1 LVAFA
6 TVNMEN
12 SNIYL
17 KIINDAIAS
26 VDLNRQPEN
35 LYQPIAY
42 SLEMSGK
49 RLRPILTLAACDLFG
64 GDTTNAMNAAVG
76 LEIFHNFTLVHDD
89 IMDDAPLRRGEK
101 TVFKKW
107 NANIAILSGDTMFA
121 IAMGQI
127 VKTDHPKLK
136 DVLNVFVQTAIEVCE
151 GQQFDM
157 DFENRLDVS
166 IAEYLEMIRLKTA
179 VLLGASLKIGALL
192 ANAGGVEA
200 NLMYDFGINAGIAFQ
215 LKDDWLDAFGD
226 EAKFGKS
233 IGGDIVANKKTYLY
247 LKCLEMA
254 SPADRKM
261 LVELFGT
268 SQSDENAKVRSV
280 LDLFEKYKIK
290 EAATLEMEKFFQK
303 SIESINQ
310 VVAPADKKEAL
321 AGFAEMLYKRDK

>member
-1 LVAFA
+1 
-6 TVNMEN
+6 MEN
-12 SNIYL
+12 FNNYL
-17 KIINDAIAS
+17 KIINEAIAR

-42 SLEMSGK
+42 SLEMGGK

-64 GDTTNAMNAAVG
+64 GDTTNALNAAVG

-89 IMDDAPLRRGEK
+89 IMDDAPLRRGAK
-101 TVFKKW
+101 TVYKKW
-107 NANIAILSGDTMFA
+107 NPNIAILSGDTMFA
-121 IAMGQI
+121 IALQQF
-127 VKTDHPKLK
+127 TNTSHPKLK
-136 DVLNVFVQTAIEVCE
+136 EIISVFVQTAIEVCE

-157 DFENRLDVS
+157 DFENRSDVS

-192 ANAGGVEA
+192 ANAGEVQA
-200 NLMYDFGINAGIAFQ
+200 NLLYDFGINAGIAFQ

-247 LKCLEMA
+247 LKCLQMA
-254 SPADRKM
+254 SANDREI
-261 LVELFGT
+261 LQNLFET
-268 SQSDENAKVRSV
+268 SQSDENAKVREV
-280 LDLFEKYKIK
+280 LDLFKKYQIK
-290 EAATLEMEKFFQK
+290 EAATLEMEKFFKK
-303 SIESINQ
+303 SIQSINQ
-310 VVAPADKKEAL
+310 VAAPADKKQVL